1 MPNHEIRD
9 GRFLPFV
16 IRALSFLRISGF
28 DIRVSRTSEVD
39 VTTATLSPVP
49 LSERINLRMVAFGL
63 FVLALVAFPAY
74 WYLSVALTGG
84 IRDAGN
90 GYKDV
95 DLMSMVTFPFDQ
107 KYGTAADVPE
117 KYRALNGQ
125 KVILTGEMVPMQSAA
140 PEIDAFSL
148 VYSVAKCC
156 YNTEPQV
163 QHFVHSTVKN
173 GRKVPYYAGLVRVS
187 GTLHVN
193 VKKAEG
199 KVDSVF
205 QFDVENVEP
214 LG

>member
-1 MPNHEIRD
+1 MMD
-9 GRFLPFV
+9 GR
-16 IRALSFLRISGF
+16 RRIARSA
-28 DIRVSRTSEVD
+28 RELKHM
-39 VTTATLSPVP
+39 TTAIAPVP
-49 LSERINLRMVAFGL
+49 LSERVNVRMIVFGV
-63 FVLALVAFPAY
+63 FVLALIAFPVY

-95 DLMSMVTFPFDQ
+95 DLMAMVTFPFDQ
-107 KYGTAADVPE
+107 KYGTLDDVPQ

-125 KVILTGEMVPMQSAA
+125 KVILTGEMVPMNSAA
-140 PEIDAFSL
+140 PEIDSFSL

-163 QHFVHSTVKN
+163 QHFIHSTVAGEK
-173 GRKVPYYAGLVRVS
+173 KVPYWSGLVKVY
-187 GTLHVN
+187 GTLRVN

-205 QFDVENVEP
+205 QFEVEDVKP
-214 LG
+214 MG

>member
-1 MPNHEIRD
+1 M
-9 GRFLPFV
+9 
-16 IRALSFLRISGF
+16 
-28 DIRVSRTSEVD
+28 
-39 VTTATLSPVP
+39 TTAMTTAIAPLP
-49 LSERINLRMVAFGL
+49 LSQRINFRMVAFGL
-63 FVLALVAFPAY
+63 IVAALLGFPIY

-84 IRDAGN
+84 IRERGDGW
-90 GYKDV
+90 KEV
-95 DLMSMVTFPFDQ
+95 DLMAMVTFPFDQ
-107 KYGTAADVPE
+107 KFGTIDDVPP
-117 KYRALNGQ
+117 KYRALDGQ
-125 KVILTGEMVPMQSAA
+125 KVILTGEMVPMNSAA
-140 PEIDAFSL
+140 PDINSFSL

-163 QHFVHSTVKN
+163 QHFIHSTVIN
-173 GRKVPYYAGLVRVS
+173 GKEVPYYAGLVKVY

>member
-1 MPNHEIRD
+1 M
-9 GRFLPFV
+9 
-16 IRALSFLRISGF
+16 
-28 DIRVSRTSEVD
+28 
-39 VTTATLSPVP
+39 TTATLSPLP
-49 LSERINLRMVAFGL
+49 LAQRINVRMVAFAL
-63 FVLALVAFPAY
+63 IVLALLAFPLY

-90 GYKDV
+90 GYKEV

-107 KYGTAADVPE
+107 KYGTVEDVPE

-140 PEIDAFSL
+140 PEINSFSL

-156 YNTEPQV
+156 YSGEPQV
-163 QHFVHSTVKN
+163 QHFIHSTVK
-173 GRKVPYYAGLVRVS
+173 GGQLVPYYAGLVRAY

-193 VKKAEG
+193 VKKSEG
-199 KVDSVF
+199 KVESVF
-205 QFDVENVEP
+205 QFDVEKVES

>member
-1 MPNHEIRD
+1 M
-9 GRFLPFV
+9 
-16 IRALSFLRISGF
+16 
-28 DIRVSRTSEVD
+28 
-39 VTTATLSPVP
+39 TTATLSPVP
-49 LSERINLRMVAFGL
+49 ISERINFRMVAFGL
-63 FVLALVAFPAY
+63 IVLALLAFPIY
-74 WYLSVALTGG
+74 WYLSVAMTGG

-90 GYKDV
+90 GYKEV
-95 DLMSMVTFPFDQ
+95 ELMAMVTFPFDQ
-107 KYGTAADVPE
+107 KYGSLEDVPP

-163 QHFVHSTVKN
+163 QHFIHSQVNSGK
-173 GRKVPYYAGLVRVS
+173 KVPYYGGLVKVS

-199 KVDSVF
+199 KVESVF
-205 QFDVENVEP
+205 QFDVEDVKP
-214 LG
+214 MG

>member
-1 MPNHEIRD
+1 M
-9 GRFLPFV
+9 
-16 IRALSFLRISGF
+16 
-28 DIRVSRTSEVD
+28 TTT
-39 VTTATLSPVP
+39 TTAPIPVTSVP
-49 LSERINLRMVAFGL
+49 LIQRINPRMAVFAL
-63 FVLALVAFPAY
+63 IVLVLVGVPAY

-95 DLMSMVTFPFDQ
+95 ELMAMVTFPFDQ
-107 KYGTAADVPE
+107 KYGTIDDVPT
-117 KYRALNGQ
+117 KYRELDGQ

-140 PEIDAFSL
+140 PEINSFSL

-156 YNTEPQV
+156 YGTAPQV
-163 QHFVHSTVKN
+163 QHFIHSTVNDGKL
-173 GRKVPYYAGLVRVS
+173 VPYYGGLVRVY

-193 VKKAEG
+193 VKKSEG

>member
-1 MPNHEIRD
+1 M
-9 GRFLPFV
+9 
-16 IRALSFLRISGF
+16 
-28 DIRVSRTSEVD
+28 
-39 VTTATLSPVP
+39 TTATLAP
-49 LSERINLRMVAFGL
+49 LPLAQRVNVRMVVFAAI
-63 FVLALVAFPAY
+63 VLALVSFPAY

-90 GYKDV
+90 GYKEV

-107 KYGTAADVPE
+107 KYGRLEDVPE
-117 KYRALNGQ
+117 KYRNLNGQ
-125 KVILTGEMVPMQSAA
+125 KVILTGEMVPMESAA
-140 PEIDAFSL
+140 PEINAFSL

-163 QHFVHSTVKN
+163 QHFIHSTVK
-173 GRKVPYYAGLVRVS
+173 GKQVPYYGGLVKVY

>member
-1 MPNHEIRD
+1 M
-9 GRFLPFV
+9 
-16 IRALSFLRISGF
+16 
-28 DIRVSRTSEVD
+28 T
-39 VTTATLSPVP
+39 TTASMPRVP
-49 LSERINLRMVAFGL
+49 LSERINFRMVAFGL
-63 FVLALVAFPAY
+63 FVLLLVGFPVY

-90 GYKDV
+90 GYKEV
-95 DLMSMVTFPFDQ
+95 DLMAMVSFPFDQ
-107 KYGTAADVPE
+107 KYGSIEDVPP

-140 PEIDAFSL
+140 PEITSFSL

-163 QHFVHSTVKN
+163 QHFIHSNVTGGKEVSF
-173 GRKVPYYAGLVRVS
+173 YAGLVKVY

-205 QFDVENVEP
+205 QFDVEDVKAME
-214 LG
+214 